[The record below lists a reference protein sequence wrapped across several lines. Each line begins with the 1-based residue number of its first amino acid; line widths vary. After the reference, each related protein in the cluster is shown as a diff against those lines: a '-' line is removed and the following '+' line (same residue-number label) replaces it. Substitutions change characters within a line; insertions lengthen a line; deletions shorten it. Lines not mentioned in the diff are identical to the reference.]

1 MKILSKHKFL
11 FLYVIFV
18 FAISTAGA
26 QENKRYVRNPEK
38 DLFGKSLNNKKVKVK
53 ESRSVV
59 RAKKK
64 QASAERKQNKQYADL
79 VKRNRTHALEIQS
92 PEVHSRMKQ
101 NRKEA
106 DTNYKIKKKR
116 VKENTKKA
124 GRKYGK

>member
-1 MKILSKHKFL
+1 MKILSLNKL
-11 FLYVIFV
+11 FILSVIFV
-18 FAISTAGA
+18 FVISAAVA

-38 DLFGKSLNNKKVKVK
+38 DLFGKSLNNKKGKVK

-64 QASAERKQNKQYADL
+64 QAASERKKDKQYATY
-79 VKRNRTHALEIQS
+79 VKRNRTHSLKIQS
-92 PEVHSRMKQ
+92 PEVRTRMKQ

-106 DTNYKIKKKR
+106 DSNYKIKRKR
-116 VKENTKKA
+116 VNENTKKA